1 MSISIK
7 DQQKTAYGEIV
18 IAEGTPQ
25 VSGNAVYNFIPSNF
39 RIFLA
44 GTGTAIAEDNVFK
57 VSSGTSLGD
66 YGTIRSFRSLNY
78 QTGQGA
84 TVRLCAMFNNAEAL
98 TWSGAGVI
106 NIGDEFSFGYNGLV
120 FGIWHRYG
128 GRAEVQYLT
137 LTTGAGGSETA
148 IVTINTVVYNI
159 PLTSGTVQHNA
170 FEIEQ
175 YLIANGVGFEAEQVD
190 DQVRIDFTSDGD
202 KTGTFSFSSSSAVG
216 SFTEETV
223 GVTKTSDHIPRDKW
237 NGDTLDNFDPS
248 KGNTY
253 SIVYQNGYGDAH
265 FLIEDDSGKNREV
278 HTINWSNSQTIPNLS
293 NPSIH
298 VGVYATSIGATT
310 PIVVECPYMAGFI
323 NGRVGPTRNPRA
335 ADNTKSIATTL
346 TNILT
351 VRNSRTYNG
360 IHNQVE
366 ISPLSITLT
375 NDGNKGAIFEL
386 RANAT
391 VSGESNFQEAGTNL
405 ISQIDVS
412 GEDVT
417 ENGRYLGSWAVARL
431 SSTIVNLKELDIRVP
446 PSLRLVI
453 AGKMTSGSAADLSA
467 TIIWYEDV

>member
-1 MSISIK
+1 MSTDTRS
-7 DQQKTAYGEIV
+7 QQKSAYGEIV

-39 RIFLA
+39 RTFLD
-44 GTGTAIAEDNVFK
+44 GTGTAVAEDNVFK
-57 VSSGTSLGD
+57 VSSGTALGN

-106 NIGDEFSFGYNGLV
+106 NIGDEFSFGYNGLD

-128 GRAEVQYLT
+128 GRAEVQDLT
-137 LTTGAGGSETA
+137 ISSGAGGNETA
-148 IVTINTVVYNI
+148 TITINSVVYSV
-159 PLTSGTVQHNA
+159 PLTAGTVQHNA

-175 YLIANGVGFEAEQVD
+175 YLDANGVGFGDEQID
-190 DQVRIDFTSDGD
+190 DIVRIDFTSDGN
-202 KTGTFSFSSSSAVG
+202 KAGTFSFSSATAAA
-216 SFTEETV
+216 SFSEVTA
-223 GVTKTSDHIPRDKW
+223 GVTKTSEHIPMDKW
-237 NGDTLDNFDPS
+237 NGALLRDFDPA

-265 FLIEDDSGKNREV
+265 FIIEDDSGTNREV
-278 HTINWSNSQTIPNLS
+278 HTINWSNNQTVPNLS

-298 VGVYATSIGATT
+298 VGIYATSIGATT
-310 PIVVECPYMAGFI
+310 AVTVESPYMAGFI
-323 NGRVGPTRNPRA
+323 NGRVAPTRNPRA
-335 ADNTKSIATTL
+335 YDNTKSIGTTL

-351 VRNSRTYNG
+351 LRCSRTYNG

-366 ISPLSITLT
+366 IMPLSITLT

-391 VSGESNFQEAGTNL
+391 VAGETDFQEAGTNL
-405 ISQIDVS
+405 VSEIDLS
-412 GEDVT
+412 GTTVT
-417 ENGRYLGSWAVARL
+417 EDGRYLGSWAVARL
-431 SSTIVNLKELDIRVP
+431 SSIVINLKDLDIRVP
-446 PSLRLVI
+446 PSLRLII
-453 AGKMTSGSAADLSA
+453 AGKMTSGSSADLSA